1 MPGPGVDLPAADAA
15 RLRDTLRG
23 RLASTRGKTLALM
36 GALDDH
42 HLYEQ
47 PEPVMGVIA
56 WDLGHIA
63 IFEHRWLVEALGG
76 GPTGEEASGLFD
88 PFEHPRSH
96 RGKLDLPDRKATRS
110 ILAKVRQQALACLDD
125 ADLAADERL
134 LKDGFV
140 HDMVIRHE
148 DQHRENMLATLQ
160 LFPEDGAKPGGGHAF
175 TPNDPTPT
183 PASRRTPEG
192 MVEVPPSTVTIGQDP
207 KVGTY
212 DNEWPAHEVHLDAFM
227 IDKAPVTN
235 GAFLAFIQEGGYE
248 DPRHWSEEGWLIRDA
263 LNREHPKH
271 WSHEDGSWVTRRFD
285 TVKPLPLDQ
294 PVVHVSY
301 HEAEAYASWANK
313 RLPTEAEWETAASLD
328 PNTGEKLKFPWGEDA
343 WSPDRA
349 NLGQRTYEPAPVGGY
364 PQGASPVGCHQMI
377 GDVWEWT
384 STTFTGYPNFE
395 AFPYEAYSKPHFDRG
410 YKVLRGGSW
419 ATDPSCGHVTFRNW
433 HQPDHQHMFTGFR
446 CARTIQP

>member
-1 MPGPGVDLPAADAA
+1 MTDASSPAKLKATI
-15 RLRDTLRG
+15 RE
-23 RLASTRGKTLALM
+23 RLAATREATLSLLANM
-36 GALDDH
+36 TDE

-47 PEPVMGVIA
+47 PEPIMGIPA

-63 IFEHRWLVEALGG
+63 LFEHRWLVEAIQGNPLDRELAL
-76 GPTGEEASGLFD
+76 TFD

-96 RGKLDLPDRKATRS
+96 RRELELPDRKTTRS
-110 ILAKVRQQALACLDD
+110 LLSQVRHEALRCLDD
-125 ADLAADERL
+125 ADLATDERL

-148 DQHRENMLATLQ
+148 DQHRENMLVTLQ
-160 LFPEDGAKPGGGHAF
+160 LFPGDGAQRGEEQAF
-175 TPNDPTPT
+175 TPSDPKPT
-183 PASRRTPEG
+183 PASKRSPEG
-192 MVEVPPSTVTIGQDP
+192 MVEIPESTVTMGQDP
-207 KVGTY
+207 NVGTY

-235 GAFLAFIQEGGYE
+235 DAFLTFIEDGGYE
-248 DPRHWSEEGWLIRDA
+248 DPQHWSEEGWLIKDA

-271 WSHEDGSWVTRRFD
+271 WVHEDGSWFTRAFD

-294 PVVHVSY
+294 PVIHVSY
-301 HEAEAYASWANK
+301 HEAKAYASWANK
-313 RLPTEAEWETAASLD
+313 RLPTEAEWETAANLD
-328 PNTGEKLKFPWGEDA
+328 PSTGEKLRFPWGDDA
-343 WSPDRA
+343 WSPKRA
-349 NLGQRTYEPAPVGGY
+349 NLGQRAYEPAPVGAY
-364 PQGASPVGCHQMI
+364 PEGTSPVGCHQLI

-384 STTFTGYPNFE
+384 SSTFTGYPGFE

-419 ATDPSCGHVTFRNW
+419 ATEPSLGHVTFRNW